1 MDVNFSNCLEIKA
14 KLNRRFR
21 IACSFIFLNFLAGLC
36 VIWKCSGKEKK
47 GGVGNSLALCFFF
60 RRLRNSLSLIL
71 SCSFLLLSCY

>member
-14 KLNRRFR
+14 KLKRRFR

-47 GGVGNSLALCFFF
+47 GGVGNSLALSFFGKYKE
-60 RRLRNSLSLIL
+60 NEME
-71 SCSFLLLSCY
+71 

>member
-21 IACSFIFLNFLAGLC
+21 IACSFIFLNFLVGLC

-71 SCSFLLLSCY
+71 SCSFFLLSCY